1 LKDELF
7 LMVPTT
13 YMNESGIAVMEFV
26 NYYKIDLK
34 DLLIVVDDFNIP
46 LFTFR
51 LRLSG
56 SDGGHNG
63 LKSVIYHLNTD
74 NFARLRVGI
83 GEDEGKKDKDFVL
96 GKMNGEDHKLIIDR
110 GVSNLYTILENGFE
124 RSMSIINKKEEK

>member
-1 LKDELF
+1 
-7 LMVPTT
+7 
-13 YMNESGIAVMEFV
+13 
-26 NYYKIDLK
+26 
-34 DLLIVVDDFNIP
+34 LIVVDDFNIP

-83 GEDEGKKDKDFVL
+83 GEVKEKRIKILF
-96 GKMNGEDHKLIIDR
+96 
-110 GVSNLYTILENGFE
+110 LENE
-124 RSMSIINKKEEK
+124 W

>member
-1 LKDELF
+1 MKEKLL
-7 LMVPTT
+7 LMIPTT
-13 YMNESGIAVMEFV
+13 YMNESGVAVMEFV

-46 LFTFR
+46 LLTFR

-63 LKSVIYHLNTD
+63 LKSIIYHLQTED
-74 NFARLRVGI
+74 FARLRVGI
-83 GEDEGKKDKDFVL
+83 GENGEKKDKDFVL
-96 GKMNGEDHKLIIDR
+96 GKMSSEEHRKVVDR

-124 RSMSIINKKEEK
+124 RSMSIINKKEK

>member
-1 LKDELF
+1 MKDGLF
-7 LMVPTT
+7 LVVPTT
-13 YMNESGIAVMEFV
+13 YMNESGIAVVEFL

-34 DLLIVVDDFNIP
+34 NLLIIVDDFNIP

-63 LKSVIYHLNTD
+63 LKSIIYHLGTE

-83 GEDEGKKDKDFVL
+83 GEFEEKKDKDFVL
-96 GKMNGEDHKLIIDR
+96 GKMKEDDYNKVLEKGIEHI
-110 GVSNLYTILENGFE
+110 YTIVENGFE
-124 RSMSIINKKEEK
+124 KSMSIINKKEEK

>member
-1 LKDELF
+1 MKDGLF
-7 LMVPTT
+7 LIVPTT
-13 YMNESGIAVMEFV
+13 YMNDSGIAVMEFL
-26 NYYKIDLK
+26 NYYKIDPSN
-34 DLLIVVDDFNIP
+34 LLIVVDDFNIP

-63 LKSVIYHLNTD
+63 LRSIIYHLGTE

-83 GEDEGKKDKDFVL
+83 GENEEKKDKDFVL
-96 GKMNGEDHKLIIDR
+96 GKMKEEDYNKVVAKGIEHI
-110 GVSNLYTILENGFE
+110 YTIVENGFE